1 MHIEKLDENQI
12 RIFLDIYDL
21 KSKNV
26 DLHSFMSNN
35 SEAQNLISELLDI
48 AENQVGFKPGNS
60 SLAVEALACL
70 NGKFVLTIT
79 KISSESIYSSKI
91 HNQNFLPKTPSPYI
105 FAFNSFDDFCD
116 FCNYIY
122 TSFNNTYLNFL
133 KNCSLVLLD
142 NIYYLVLNSKCLDMT
157 NYNNFSLLVSDFAS
171 FVKEENFIENRLRE
185 FGEIIVNENE
195 IN

>member
-26 DLHSFMSNN
+26 DLHSFMSNTF
-35 SEAQNLISELLDI
+35 EAQNLISELLDI

-79 KISSESIYSSKI
+79 KISSESIYAPKI
-91 HNQNFLPKTPSPYI
+91 SNQNFLPKDSKPYI

-122 TSFNNTYLNFL
+122 ASFNSTYLNFL

-142 NIYYLVLNSKCLDMT
+142 NIYYLVLNNNCLDMT
-157 NYNNFSLLVSDFAS
+157 NYKDFNILISDFAS
-171 FVKEENFIENRLRE
+171 FVKNENFIENRLRE
-185 FGEIIVNENE
+185 FGKIIVNENKF
-195 IN
+195 N

>member
-60 SLAVEALACL
+60 SLAIEALACL

-91 HNQNFLPKTPSPYI
+91 PNQNFLPKDSKPYI

-133 KNCSLVLLD
+133 KNCSLVLLG
-142 NIYYLVLNSKCLDMT
+142 NIYYLVLNSNCLDIP
-157 NYNNFSLLVSDFAS
+157 NYNDFNLNIYEFAS
-171 FVKEENFIENRLRE
+171 FVKNENFIENKLRE
-185 FGEIIVNENE
+185 FGKVIINASK